1 MKPDLKRI
9 EAILHESGII
19 STTSYPKPAA
29 TRKAHDWQTRNRTYS
44 FEISHNAQKRH
55 PPVRLLRDTPNQSLG
70 EGTLFPTIV
79 SVQLSAQQSAHKEPT
94 LPKFNPRFS
103 SHRNGSHTPFEMHL
117 LQELQTGVA
126 AAQAELQQ
134 VVCQIQDIYHEGPM
148 VDAWLESHPH
158 APEREAVT
166 QRGESGDRRM
176 DYVEEVYSFEQGKV
190 TCESPRAGYR
200 LCGLDASG
208 QKWSRPC
215 PVEQL
220 ASVSLA
226 IARYQK
232 LQQLLER
239 KQYLET
245 RLNQMQESSP

>member
-1 MKPDLKRI
+1 MKPNLKRI
-9 EAILHESGII
+9 EAILHDSGII
-19 STTSYPKPAA
+19 STTSYPEPNAK
-29 TRKAHDWQTRNRTYS
+29 RKADDWQTRRTYS
-44 FEISHNAQKRH
+44 FEISHNAQKRNS
-55 PPVRLLRDTPNQSLG
+55 PAQWLRDTPNQSLG

-79 SVQLSAQQSAHKEPT
+79 SVQLPAQQSAHKEPT

-103 SHRNGSHTPFEMHL
+103 SHRNGSNTAFKMHL
-117 LQELQTGVA
+117 LPKTQTDVA
-126 AAQAELQQ
+126 ADRAELQQ
-134 VVCQIQDIYHEGPM
+134 VVLQIQDIYHQGPM
-148 VDAWLESHPH
+148 VDGWLESHPH
-158 APEREAVT
+158 EPEREALT
-166 QRGESGDRRM
+166 QRGQSVDRRM
-176 DYVEEVYSFEQGKV
+176 DYVEEVCSFEQGKV

-200 LCGLDASG
+200 LCGLDAAG

-215 PVEQL
+215 PVDQL

-245 RLNQMQESSP
+245 RLSQMQESSP

>member
-29 TRKAHDWQTRNRTYS
+29 TRKAHDWQTRRTYS
-44 FEISHNAQKRH
+44 FEISHNAQKRNF
-55 PPVRLLRDTPNQSLG
+55 PAQRLRHTPNQSVG
-70 EGTLFPTIV
+70 EGTLFPTV
-79 SVQLSAQQSAHKEPT
+79 FSVQPLSAEQSPHKEPT

-103 SHRNGSHTPFEMHL
+103 SDRNGSNTAFEMQL
-117 LQELQTGVA
+117 LQELQTDVGA
-126 AAQAELQQ
+126 YQAELQQ

-158 APEREAVT
+158 SPEREVVT
-166 QRGESGDRRM
+166 QRGESVDRRM
-176 DYVEEVYSFEQGKV
+176 DYVEEVCSFEQGKV

-200 LCGLDASG
+200 LCGLDAAG

-245 RLNQMQESSP
+245 RLSQMQESSP